1 MLVCKARQVLIDLRK
16 DFLECLESLDY
27 PARQAF
33 LGYLGDQGTRVTHC
47 QTHKREK

>member
-1 MLVCKARQVLIDLRK
+1 MWVCKAHQVRIDPRK
-16 DFLECLESLDY
+16 DFLEFMGSLDY